1 MYSGYIGCLI
11 YMLKPTRRTSDNKK
25 GRIYQISNKYSCL
38 IIFAGANILIYSFPV
53 LFVAALGCLYLQL
66 EKYIDRSKDET
77 PKESRFA
84 SWRRPALVNGPLGIV
99 SWIELSFLV
108 MFLALLVWS
117 FSAYVHSMFKNI
129 TRQSAGNMGEFVWEA
144 KLESAALLL
153 GLVGNIS
160 LAFLFFPVT
169 RGSSILRVL
178 GLSSESTIKYHIW
191 LGHIVMILFASH
203 GLCYIIFWAYTNQTS
218 EMWAWNKFGVSNVAG
233 EVALLS
239 GLVIWMTSFPR
250 IRRKFFE
257 LFYYTHH
264 LYAVFVVFFVLH
276 AGFSYSCISL
286 PGFYIFLID
295 RYLRFLQSQQRIH
308 LVSTRVLPCQ
318 AVELNFSKDPGLRY
332 DPGSIM
338 FINVK
343 SISKIQWHPFTVTS
357 NCNID
362 PDKISIVIKSEGNW
376 SQNLYKRLASS
387 TPVDR
392 LEVSIEGPYGPPS
405 TSYLRHDELVMISGG
420 SGITP
425 FISIIRELIFI
436 ANTTNCKTPRILLI
450 PAFKKTEDLAM
461 LEFFL
466 PISGTSYDISLL
478 QLQIQAYVT
487 REKGPSP
494 DSQKLDRSIWFKPS
508 TLDRPVSAV
517 LGPNTWLWLGVII
530 ASTFVLFL
538 FLIGILT
545 KYYIYPID
553 HNTNIIYPYY
563 AKSMIYM
570 SLLCMSMVIIATLA
584 FFWNKK
590 RNSKELRQIQNADA
604 PTPTVS
610 PRPELWSSNVDRE
623 LEGLPHYS
631 FSRVTTVHHGER
643 PNLKNILMERK
654 ESNVGVLVSGPKKMS
669 QEVAKICSS
678 RAAKHMHYKSFSFD
692 W

>member
-1 MYSGYIGCLI
+1 MIWI
-11 YMLKPTRRTSDNKK
+11 MMPTNIFWLQWLPDIHAKTDTSYF
-25 GRIYQISNKYSCL
+25 GQQ
-38 IIFAGANILIYSFPV
+38 GVNILIYSFPV
-53 LFVAALGCLYLQL
+53 LLVAALGCLYLHL
-66 EKYIDRSKDET
+66 EKCIDHSKDET
-77 PKESRFA
+77 PKESSFS
-84 SWRRPALVNGPLGIV
+84 SWRRPALVKGPLGIV
-99 SWIELSFLV
+99 SWIELSFLA

-117 FSAYVHSMFKNI
+117 FSAYVHGMFKNI
-129 TRQSAGNMGEFVWEA
+129 TRQSAVNMGEFVWEA

-169 RGSSILRVL
+169 RGSSILRVI

-191 LGHIVMILFASH
+191 LGHIVLTLFTSH
-203 GLCYIIFWAYTNQTS
+203 GLCYIIFWACTNQTS

-239 GLVIWMTSFPR
+239 GLVIWITSFPR

-264 LYAVFVVFFVLH
+264 LYIVFVVFFVLH
-276 AGFSYSCISL
+276 VGFSYSCISL

-295 RYLRFLQSQQRIH
+295 RYLRFLQSQQRIR

-332 DPGSIM
+332 NPGSIM

-343 SISKIQWHPFTVTS
+343 SISQIQWHPFTVTS
-357 NCNID
+357 NSNID
-362 PDKISIVIKSEGNW
+362 PDKISVVVKSEGNW
-376 SQNLYKRLASS
+376 SQNLYKKLASS
-387 TPVDR
+387 TPMDR

-425 FISIIRELIFI
+425 FVSIIRELIFI
-436 ANTTNCKTPRILLI
+436 ANTRSCKTPRILLVS
-450 PAFKKTEDLAM
+450 AFKKTEDLAM
-461 LEFFL
+461 LELLL
-466 PISGTSYDISLL
+466 PVSGTSYDISRL

-487 REKGPSP
+487 REKGASP
-494 DSQKLDRSIWFKPS
+494 DSQKLDRSTWFKPS

-517 LGPNTWLWLGVII
+517 LGLNTWLWLGVII
-530 ASTFVLFL
+530 ASTFVIFL
-538 FLIGILT
+538 ILIGILT
-545 KYYIYPID
+545 EYYIYPID
-553 HNTNIIYPYY
+553 HNTNMIYPYY
-563 AKSMIYM
+563 AKSMINM

-590 RNSKELRQIQNADA
+590 RNSKESRQIQNADA
-604 PTPTVS
+604 PIPTAS
-610 PRPELWSSNVDRE
+610 PRPELWPSDVDRE

-631 FSRVTTVHHGER
+631 FSQVTTVHHGER
-643 PNLKNILMERK
+643 PNLKSK
-654 ESNVGVLVSGPKKMS
+654 VFF
-669 QEVAKICSS
+669 
-678 RAAKHMHYKSFSFD
+678 FSLLRYAPV
-692 W
+692 

>member
-1 MYSGYIGCLI
+1 
-11 YMLKPTRRTSDNKK
+11 
-25 GRIYQISNKYSCL
+25 
-38 IIFAGANILIYSFPV
+38 
-53 LFVAALGCLYLQL
+53 
-66 EKYIDRSKDET
+66 
-77 PKESRFA
+77 
-84 SWRRPALVNGPLGIV
+84 
-99 SWIELSFLV
+99 
-108 MFLALLVWS
+108 
-117 FSAYVHSMFKNI
+117 
-129 TRQSAGNMGEFVWEA
+129 
-144 KLESAALLL
+144 
-153 GLVGNIS
+153 
-160 LAFLFFPVT
+160 
-169 RGSSILRVL
+169 
-178 GLSSESTIKYHIW
+178 
-191 LGHIVMILFASH
+191 
-203 GLCYIIFWAYTNQTS
+203 
-218 EMWAWNKFGVSNVAG
+218 
-233 EVALLS
+233 
-239 GLVIWMTSFPR
+239 
-250 IRRKFFE
+250 
-257 LFYYTHH
+257 
-264 LYAVFVVFFVLH
+264 
-276 AGFSYSCISL
+276 
-286 PGFYIFLID
+286 
-295 RYLRFLQSQQRIH
+295 
-308 LVSTRVLPCQ
+308 
-318 AVELNFSKDPGLRY
+318 
-332 DPGSIM
+332 
-338 FINVK
+338 
-343 SISKIQWHPFTVTS
+343 
-357 NCNID
+357 
-362 PDKISIVIKSEGNW
+362 
-376 SQNLYKRLASS
+376 
-387 TPVDR
+387 
-392 LEVSIEGPYGPPS
+392 
-405 TSYLRHDELVMISGG
+405 MISGG

-425 FISIIRELIFI
+425 FISIIRELTFI

-461 LEFFL
+461 LEFLL

-643 PNLKNILMERK
+643 PNLKSMRF
-654 ESNVGVLVSGPKKMS
+654 ST
-669 QEVAKICSS
+669 IC
-678 RAAKHMHYKSFSFD
+678 FD
-692 W
+692 IKRS